1 MPIKTILCSALL
13 ALKKGSE
20 SKMRITVVN
29 HKYHYEMEK
38 LVRLFLPNEKIE
50 VTKEKSDGEG
60 LYTEAGSEITVILK
74 TADFEKKLTAPLCD
88 DNEMQMGRMVYS
100 LFSEYTGFHPKWGV
114 LTGVRPSKLL
124 IATEKRLGREKA
136 EEYFYKDLLVS
147 EEKYAL
153 ARRVADCEQRIIA
166 LSKPNSFSLYIS
178 IPFCPTRCSYCSFVS
193 HSVQTEKARALVPV
207 YCNLLLKEIE
217 EIGIIVK
224 TLGLRLESVYVGGGT
239 PTTLSANQLAELI
252 ASVEKNFDLS
262 NCREF
267 TVEAGRPDTITEEKL
282 RVLMNSPV
290 SRISINPQTFSDD
303 VLKNIGRCHSAEE
316 TVTAFNLARKIGFDC
331 INMDLIAGL
340 PGDTEEGFGYS
351 LDKAVSLDPENITVH
366 TLALKRSSNL
376 NGQDMR
382 VTAENAKRVDG
393 MLRYTYGRLSEK
405 YRPYYMYRQS
415 KSAGNL
421 ENTGWCKENTE
432 CLYNIFMMEECHT
445 ILSAGAG
452 AVTKLKAYSGDLI
465 ERIFNFKYPFE
476 YISGFSELTERK
488 KRISEFYCTYF

>member
-1 MPIKTILCSALL
+1 
-13 ALKKGSE
+13 
-20 SKMRITVVN
+20 MRITVVN

-50 VTKEKSDGEG
+50 VTKEKTDGDG
-60 LYTEAGSEITVILK
+60 LYTEVGDEITVEFK
-74 TADFEKKLTAPLCD
+74 ADGFEKRLTAPLCD

-100 LFSEYTGFHPKWGV
+100 LFGEYTSFYPKWGV

-136 EEYFYKDLLVS
+136 EEYFYNDLLVTK
-147 EEKYAL
+147 EKYAL
-153 ARRVADCEQRIIA
+153 ARRVADCEEKIIS
-166 LSKPNSFSLYIS
+166 LSKRKSFSLYIS

-193 HSVQTEKARALVPV
+193 HSVQSDRAKALVPE
-207 YCNLLLKEIE
+207 YCRLLLKEL
-217 EIGIIVK
+217 EITGKIANEN
-224 TLGLRLESVYVGGGT
+224 GLTLESVYIGGGT
-239 PTTLSANQLAELI
+239 PTTLSANQLADLLK
-252 ASVEKNFDLS
+252 SVTENFDLS
-262 NCREF
+262 QCREF

-282 RVLMNSPV
+282 AALKNSPV
-290 SRISINPQTFSDD
+290 TRISINPQTFSDE

-316 TVTAFNLARKIGFDC
+316 TVKAFNTARAMGFDC

-340 PGDTEEGFGYS
+340 PGDTEEGFAFS
-351 LDKAVSLDPENITVH
+351 LDRAFSLDPENITVH

-376 NGQDMR
+376 GVQDMH
-382 VTAENAKRVDG
+382 VTAENAKKVDE
-393 MLRYTYGRLSEK
+393 MLRYTYEK
-405 YRPYYMYRQS
+405 LNGKYHPYYMYRQS

-445 ILSAGAG
+445 VLSAGGG
-452 AVTKLKAYSGDLI
+452 AVTKLKADGAEKL

-476 YISGFSELTERK
+476 YISGFGELMERK
-488 KRISEFYCTYF
+488 KRITEFYGTYF